1 MEQSS
6 IVTRLKDFLKNYSL
20 DIKSIEPN
28 PNTGYPLKD
37 AIFDRILFTDFSKYL
52 RKIDK
57 FDLWITLNE
66 HMDTDVESKDYKEAT
81 KVWNKICNLTT
92 RKVKH
97 LLGGK

>member
-6 IVTRLKDFLKNYSL
+6 IVARLKDFLKNYSL
-20 DIKSIEPN
+20 DIKSVEPN
-28 PNTGYPLKD
+28 PNAGYPLKD
-37 AIFDRILFTDFSKYL
+37 AIFDQILFTDFCKYL
-52 RKIDK
+52 RKINE

-66 HMDTDVESKDYKEAT
+66 GMDKDVESKDYKEAT

-92 RKVKH
+92 KKVKH

>member
-6 IVTRLKDFLKNYSL
+6 IATRLKDFLKNYSL
-20 DIKSIEPN
+20 DIKSVESN
-28 PNTGYPLKD
+28 PNAGYPLED
-37 AIFDRILFTDFSKYL
+37 AIFDQILFTDFCKYL
-52 RKIDK
+52 RKIDE

-66 HMDTDVESKDYKEAT
+66 GMDKDVESKDYEEAT

-92 RKVKH
+92 KKVKH